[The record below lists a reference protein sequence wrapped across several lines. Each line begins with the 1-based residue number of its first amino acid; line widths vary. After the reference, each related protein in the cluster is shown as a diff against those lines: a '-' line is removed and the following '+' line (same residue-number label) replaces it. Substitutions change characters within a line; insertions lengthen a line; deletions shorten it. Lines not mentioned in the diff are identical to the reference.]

1 MVFDLFENPFL
12 VYFAIGL
19 LANNQP
25 LDRQRPESSYDRQP
39 AVVTCQRH
47 EIGDE
52 PKWMDI

>member
-39 AVVTCQRH
+39 AVVPCQRH